1 MRITKFIYLLMLTL
15 LTLLIVAAC
24 TTASAPKI
32 VVDPLSQELGEVP
45 QEKIKLVYTVRNDG
59 GNELQID
66 KITTSCDCTKA
77 VIEQEKI
84 APGDSAALT
93 VTLDPAEDN
102 LYGDITRVIY
112 LRSNDPAN
120 PEVSVEFHA
129 VIQKP
134 QE

>member
-1 MRITKFIYLLMLTL
+1 MRITKFICLLMLTI
-15 LTLLIVAAC
+15 LTSLIVAAC

-45 QEKIKLVYTVRNDG
+45 QKKIELVYTVRNEG
-59 GNELQID
+59 GSELQIE

-77 VIEQEKI
+77 VIGQEKI
-84 APGDSAALT
+84 AAGESAALT
-93 VTLDPAEDN
+93 VSLDPTEDN

-112 LRSNDPAN
+112 LRSNDPEN

>member
-1 MRITKFIYLLMLTL
+1 MRITKFMCLLMLIALVPL
-15 LTLLIVAAC
+15 LVGAC
-24 TTASAPKI
+24 ASGSAPKI
-32 VVDPLSQELGEVP
+32 AVAPQSQELGEVP
-45 QEKIKLVYTVRNDG
+45 QQKIELVYTVQNEG
-59 GNELQID
+59 GSELQIE

-77 VIEQEKI
+77 LIEQEKI

-120 PEVSVEFHA
+120 PEV
-129 VIQKP
+129 
-134 QE
+134 

>member
-1 MRITKFIYLLMLTL
+1 
-15 LTLLIVAAC
+15 
-24 TTASAPKI
+24 
-32 VVDPLSQELGEVP
+32 
-45 QEKIKLVYTVRNDG
+45 VRNEG
-59 GNELQID
+59 GSELQIE

-77 VIEQEKI
+77 VIGQEKI
-84 APGDSAALT
+84 AAGESAALT
-93 VTLDPAEDN
+93 VSLDPTEDN

-112 LRSNDPAN
+112 LRSNDPEN